1 MNTQKYC
8 TKCGEE
14 LLPNNKFCVSCG
26 TEIKSPERNFN
37 VKNKTDNKNEN
48 YENLMKVISLI
59 AVSLIV
65 LAVLFFSDNSHDYS
79 SQNSNFKNNSV
90 TSLSYS
96 PPYDSKKEENKTP
109 KIFECSDTISNL
121 FLMDDNYSYKLFDLS
136 NWDIDI
142 KFDSNEI
149 KVFGIIK
156 NSSEKCYATD
166 IKMKFFLIR
175 DDGEVMQEETFVL
188 KETSSSANNLYINP
202 GSTGEFSRVF
212 KVYDSLIVGN
222 YHKNLKPNIKVK
234 SKIISAKWDYFVDYD
249 KLIEHVK
256 NTKILNN

>member
-90 TSLSYS
+90 TSSSYS
-96 PPYDSKKEENKTP
+96 PPYIPKKEENKTP
-109 KIFECSDTISNL
+109 KKINQCLNAVINDLSVMNK
-121 FLMDDNYSYKLFDLS
+121 YSYYRLYDLS
-136 NWDIDI
+136 NNDPDI
-142 KFDSNEI
+142 KIGSNEI
-149 KVFGIIK
+149 KVSGIIK
-156 NSSEKCYATD
+156 NSSDKCYATD

-175 DDGEVMQEETFVL
+175 DDGEIMQEESFLL
-188 KETSSSANNLYINP
+188 KETTSSIDNLRINP
-202 GSTGEFSRVF
+202 SNKGEFSEVF
-212 KVYDSLIVGN
+212 KVYDPLITGR
-222 YHKNLKPNIKVK
+222 YHKQLKPNIRIKYM
-234 SKIISAKWDYFVDYD
+234 IISAKWNLY
-249 KLIEHVK
+249 
-256 NTKILNN
+256 TRNN